1 MALEPI
7 TRQEK
12 IIAGQDLTPITRMEK
27 FLKNF
32 GGSGGGGG
40 VQMVTITV
48 VSDSNENFTYTSSH
62 TGAEIAEMLTK
73 SPVQFVLD
81 FSGALLPL
89 AFIGCYM
96 EMGECCVVLQSFTPV
111 ENGAKITE
119 NLLVIPASST
129 ACKAGMGDTYTIV

>member
-1 MALEPI
+1 MNEKLNEI
-7 TRQEK
+7 TEDSFLRVNEEGK
-12 IIAGQDLTPITRMEK
+12 AYWGQSE
-27 FLKNF
+27 
-32 GGSGGGGG
+32 GGSG
-40 VQMVTITV
+40 VQMVEITTA
-48 VSDSNENFTYTSSH
+48 DFLTLTSSH

-96 EMGECCVVLQSFTPV
+96 ERGECCVVLQDFTPV

-119 NLLVIPASST
+119 NLVVIPASST
-129 ACKAGMGDTYTIV
+129 ACKTGTGDTYTIV

>member
-1 MALEPI
+1 MS
-7 TRQEK
+7 EK
-12 IIAGQDLTPITRMEK
+12 LNEIAKGSFLRVNEEGKAYWGQSE
-27 FLKNF
+27 
-32 GGSGGGGG
+32 GSGGAG
-40 VQMVTITV
+40 VQMVEITTADF
-48 VSDSNENFTYTSSH
+48 STFTSSH

-96 EMGECCVVLQSFTPV
+96 ERGECCVVLQSFNV
-111 ENGAKITE
+111 AENGTKIIE

-129 ACKAGMGDTYTIV
+129 ACKTGIGDTYTIV